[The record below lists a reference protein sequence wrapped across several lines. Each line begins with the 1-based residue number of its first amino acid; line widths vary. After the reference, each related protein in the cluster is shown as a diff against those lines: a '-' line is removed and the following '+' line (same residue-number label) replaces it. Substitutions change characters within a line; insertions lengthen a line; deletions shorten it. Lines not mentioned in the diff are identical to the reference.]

1 MTSEK
6 VSTLF
11 LMFVLTEIKIVEEPD
26 TIPFCLRQ
34 QTCFEY
40 FIGQSSKMY
49 LTQRNLEGKNSPERL
64 RKTLKI
70 QPSSGSTYTQL
81 S

>member
-1 MTSEK
+1 
-6 VSTLF
+6 
-11 LMFVLTEIKIVEEPD
+11 MFALKEIKIVEEPD

-49 LTQRNLEGKNSPERL
+49 LKHKNLEGKNRHKQL

-70 QPSSGSTYTQL
+70 QANFGSTYTQL